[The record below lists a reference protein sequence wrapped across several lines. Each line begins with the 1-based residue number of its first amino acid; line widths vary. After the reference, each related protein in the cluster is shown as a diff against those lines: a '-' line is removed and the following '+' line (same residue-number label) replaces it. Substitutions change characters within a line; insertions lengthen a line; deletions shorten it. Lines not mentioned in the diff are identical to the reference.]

1 MALSFDTDMTLQDKM
16 LEHTSNNADEFVE
29 VEFSQENISGLK
41 KQKDQFDLASIIR
54 SQPIVL
60 HKLGDKNPTIHMC
73 LKVMIIEQLFK
84 RLRYIRKHLKQKEQ
98 VLVDV
103 LLEGKMSFMEDIFK
117 NLKGSGA
124 ELRNNLDRDGEPMNI
139 LEMAELMVKR
149 IPRTITNS
157 IRRITRLEID
167 EYFLDLIILRSL
179 NSLSGRMR
187 TKDFVRSASSTI
199 EGLFHPYRENDIE
212 DILEQAETEVRREL
226 LRKLHEQQ
234 KMVELKMRLKALK
247 GPTFEERLAALKFNG
262 PGKLV
267 RKSSKKGKGVGRK
280 GKGVGR
286 KSAKKG
292 KKRTGVGRKK
302 GKKTKRVRK

>member
-1 MALSFDTDMTLQDKM
+1 MALSFDNDMTLQDKM

-60 HKLGDKNPTIHMC
+60 HKLGDKNPPIHMC

-84 RLRYIRKHLKQKEQ
+84 RLRSIRKHLKQKEQ

-124 ELRNNLDRDGEPMNI
+124 ELRNNMDRNGEPMNI

-149 IPRTITNS
+149 IPRTLTNS

-179 NSLSGRMR
+179 NSLSGKMR

-267 RKSSKKGKGVGRK
+267 RKSKKNSSKK
-280 GKGVGR
+280 R
-286 KSAKKG
+286 KSVG
-292 KKRTGVGRKK
+292 KKRTGANKKRTKVGKK
-302 GKKTKRVRK
+302 TGVGKKTKRVRK

>member
-1 MALSFDTDMTLQDKM
+1 
-16 LEHTSNNADEFVE
+16 
-29 VEFSQENISGLK
+29 
-41 KQKDQFDLASIIR
+41 
-54 SQPIVL
+54 
-60 HKLGDKNPTIHMC
+60 
-73 LKVMIIEQLFK
+73 
-84 RLRYIRKHLKQKEQ
+84 
-98 VLVDV
+98 
-103 LLEGKMSFMEDIFK
+103 
-117 NLKGSGA
+117 
-124 ELRNNLDRDGEPMNI
+124 
-139 LEMAELMVKR
+139 MVKR

-286 KSAKKG
+286 KSSKKG

>member
-1 MALSFDTDMTLQDKM
+1 MALSFDNDMTLQDKM

-29 VEFSQENISGLK
+29 VEFSRENISGLK

-60 HKLGDKNPTIHMC
+60 HKLGDKNPPIHMC

-84 RLRYIRKHLKQKEQ
+84 RLSSIRKHLKQKEQ

-103 LLEGKMSFMEDIFK
+103 LIEGKMSFMEDIFK

-124 ELRNNLDRDGEPMNI
+124 ELRNNMDRNGEPMNI

-149 IPRTITNS
+149 VPKSITNS
-157 IRRITRLEID
+157 IRGITRLEID

-179 NSLSGRMR
+179 NSLSGKMR

-267 RKSSKKGKGVGRK
+267 RKSSKKRKGV
-280 GKGVGR
+280 
-286 KSAKKG
+286 G
-292 KKRTGVGRKK
+292 KKRTGANKK
-302 GKKTKRVRK
+302 RTKVGKKTGVGKKPKRVRK

>member
-1 MALSFDTDMTLQDKM
+1 MALSFDNDMTLQDKM

-60 HKLGDKNPTIHMC
+60 HKLGDKNPPIHMC
-73 LKVMIIEQLFK
+73 LKVMIVEQLFK
-84 RLRYIRKHLKQKEQ
+84 RLRSIRKHLKQKEQ

-149 IPRTITNS
+149 VPKSITNS
-157 IRRITRLEID
+157 IIGITRLEID

-179 NSLSGRMR
+179 NSLSGKMR
-187 TKDFVRSASSTI
+187 TKDFIKSASSTI

-267 RKSSKKGKGVGRK
+267 RKSSKKRKGV
-280 GKGVGR
+280 
-286 KSAKKG
+286 G
-292 KKRTGVGRKK
+292 KKRTGANKKRTKVGKK
-302 GKKTKRVRK
+302 TGVGKKTKRVRK